1 MSHVLGDSLIIFSL
15 TTLLPGSGNRHTHD
29 YLKRK
34 KKMEVYD
41 GLEDRSSNSCF
52 ILFALFGFNQ
62 LTVPLAVY
70 LLGTRTQR

>member
-1 MSHVLGDSLIIFSL
+1 MSHVLGDRLIIFSL
-15 TTLLPGSGNRHTHD
+15 TTLLPGIGNRHTND

-34 KKMEVYD
+34 RMEVCD

-52 ILFALFGFNQ
+52 ILFALCGFNQ